1 MRIIDMHIHMY
12 SRTTEDYERMALS
25 GIEAVIEP
33 AFWGGCDKTSPDS
46 HLDYFNHLTTFEP
59 ARAAKRNIRHYVVLG
74 MNAKE
79 AENTEIAFE
88 VIERMQ
94 PLFERPNVIGVG
106 EIGLNLNTENEIEV
120 LRRQLEYARDTRQFT
135 IIHTPH
141 VPKLEGVKIILRMI
155 GELGLDPS
163 TVDVDHNTEE
173 TIELTLAAGCWAG
186 MTIYPT
192 KLSPERAVNM
202 IEQYGVERLLV
213 NSSADWETSDPLAV
227 CRVAWEMRRRGL
239 SAGDIGRIVWDNPRT
254 FLSHSPKFRLDQ

>member
-12 SRTTEDYERMALS
+12 SRTTDDYERMRLA
-25 GIEAVIEP
+25 GVEAVIEP

-46 HLDYFNHLTTFEP
+46 HLDYFNHITTFEP

-88 VIERMQ
+88 VIDRMQ
-94 PLFERPNVIGVG
+94 PMLERPNVIGIG
-106 EIGLNLNTENEIEV
+106 EIGLNLNTDNEIAV
-120 LRRQLEYARDTRQFT
+120 LRRQLELARDRGELV

-141 VPKLEGVKIILRMI
+141 VPKLEGVKIILELVR
-155 GELGLDPS
+155 ELGMDPS

-186 MTIYPT
+186 MTVYPT
-192 KLSPERAVNM
+192 KLSPERAVGM
-202 IEQYGVERLLV
+202 IQKYGTERMLV

-227 CRVAWEMRRRGL
+227 CRTAQEMRSRGM
-239 SAGDIGRIVWDNPRT
+239 ATADIERIVWDNPRR
-254 FLSHSPKFRLDQ
+254 FLSHSPKFELE

>member
-1 MRIIDMHIHMY
+1 MRIIDMHCHMY
-12 SRTTEDYERMALS
+12 SRTTDDYERMALA

-46 HLDYFNHLTTFEP
+46 HLDYFNHITTFEP
-59 ARAAKRNIRHYVVLG
+59 ARAAKRGIKHYVVLG

-79 AENTEIAFE
+79 AEDTGIAFE

-94 PLFERPNVIGVG
+94 PLLERPNVVGIGEV
-106 EIGLNLNTENEIEV
+106 GLNLNTENEIEV
-120 LRRQLEYARDTRQFT
+120 LRRQMELARQRGEIC

-141 VPKLEGVKIILRMI
+141 VPKLEGVKIILSMVTD
-155 GELGLDPS
+155 LGIEPS
-163 TVDVDHNTEE
+163 LVDVDHNTEE

-192 KLSPERAVNM
+192 KLSPERAVDM
-202 IEQYGVERLLV
+202 IQTYGTERMLV

-227 CRVAWEMRRRGL
+227 CRVACEMRRRGM
-239 SAGDIGRIVWDNPRT
+239 SVEEIRRIVWDNPRA
-254 FLSHSPKFRLDQ
+254 FLSRSEKFQVE